1 MTDDKKLIFY
11 IDAYSPETIP
21 MAKLAEYMADF
32 AALLG
37 KEQGVHFDHLESGST
52 TIVSRVEYE
61 DLPKVTTR
69 LNDIRQGTAP
79 KELAQLAWPGCLGK
93 CLDPR
98 AV

>member
-1 MTDDKKLIFY
+1 MEDGTRITFY
-11 IDAYSPETIP
+11 IDVYSPDTIP

-37 KEQGVHFDHLESGST
+37 KEHGVHFDHLESGST

-69 LNDIRQGTAP
+69 LNDIRQGTAS
-79 KELAQLAWPGCLGK
+79 KELAQLVRPGCLGK